1 MKKFRFKERPLYE
14 GAFIG
19 LTFGWLISAPFYRPL
34 LADSTL
40 SWNHLGIWA
49 GAISIFLFIIERNI
63 WDVQTKINRPYFP
76 EMVLWLSFLGGSLVS
91 HSWINTLFFCLQFS
105 GAAAIL
111 WQKCR
116 LIYHTEDAV
125 TTWTGAL
132 MASTLF
138 YYLTSFV
145 IEMQP
150 GMVFAYLAITGLI
163 ILLGTA
169 RAGVGDGSFQGV
181 GDGSLLKEKEI
192 EEADMPRRP
201 LLLVLIALVSMF
213 IVYTQ
218 GTFLMNQ
225 IFREISLFGSSLV
238 IWVIIL
244 YVAMLWS
251 LPFLIRKYR
260 VLFTMGFIISLAG
273 CAFALSIPSTR
284 IPMIQEVSLSLFVI
298 ASAGVDSFLLLM
310 ISYLAKQFRRVLFC
324 AWGVV
329 SYYFVMEFSSFI
341 AARYED
347 VLATYLME
355 YKLLS
360 LLLSFVF
367 VLLLFHLHY
376 SEMQEHNQDHLIRE
390 DSINRDPLWLK
401 ELTPAEKNILDHIFE
416 GLTNQQIAEHLFISV
431 STVKFHVHNILG
443 KAGVKN
449 KYELLALLQ
458 REVPLTTKRVKKED
472 NKY

>member
-1 MKKFRFKERPLYE
+1 MRKFRFKERPLYK
-14 GAFIG
+14 GALIG
-19 LTFGWLISAPFYRPL
+19 LAFGWLISAPFYRPL

-40 SWNHLGIWA
+40 AWNHLGIWA
-49 GAISIFLFIIERNI
+49 GAISIFLFLIERNI
-63 WDVQTKINRPYFP
+63 WDLQTKIDRPYFSA
-76 EMVLWLSFLGGSLVS
+76 MVLWLSFLGGSLVN
-91 HSWINTLFFCLQFS
+91 HPLIKTLFFVFELF
-105 GAAAIL
+105 GAAVIL

-125 TTWTGAL
+125 STWIGAL

-145 IEMQP
+145 IEIQP

-163 ILLGTA
+163 ILLG
-169 RAGVGDGSFQGV
+169 GVGDGSLQGV
-181 GDGSLLKEKEI
+181 GDGSLLKEKEVA
-192 EEADMPRRP
+192 EADVPRRP

-244 YVAMLWS
+244 YVVMLWS

-341 AARYED
+341 AARYEA

-390 DSINRDPLWLK
+390 DSINRDSLWLK

-431 STVKFHVHNILG
+431 STVKFHVHNILI

-449 KYELLALLQ
+449 KYELLALLHEKSPHDKEGQ
-458 REVPLTTKRVKKED
+458 KRRQ
-472 NKY
+472 